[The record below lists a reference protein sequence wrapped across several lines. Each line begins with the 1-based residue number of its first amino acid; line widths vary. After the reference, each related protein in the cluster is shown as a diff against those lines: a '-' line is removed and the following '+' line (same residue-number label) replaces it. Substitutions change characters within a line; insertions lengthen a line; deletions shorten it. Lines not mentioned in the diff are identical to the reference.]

1 MFKRITCLLIACIM
15 LASFTVLADAHD
27 FEFEYDYVGAF
38 IEYYGCDPRLSFV
51 SEDGTFDTYAFTH
64 MSGADLRDEL
74 SKYFIPSEHL
84 YNCPIFQVIVYG
96 KNLDAED
103 FSMLENVQV
112 DEIFGII
119 HIRPTNIEEI
129 SEENGY
135 ADLSWEE
142 KITRRC
148 KEIMEMIEGR
158 IGDDIK
164 WIDPFYMPLVEY
176 DDVPSTSVNTGCHP
190 GYTKCLG
197 DVNADGYINLKDV
210 SLLIRLQAGWD
221 VQTANEDYNNDGQ
234 INMRDT
240 ALLIKFIAGE

>member
-1 MFKRITCLLIACIM
+1 MVK
-15 LASFTVLADAHD
+15 
-27 FEFEYDYVGAF
+27 
-38 IEYYGCDPRLSFV
+38 
-51 SEDGTFDTYAFTH
+51 
-64 MSGADLRDEL
+64 
-74 SKYFIPSEHL
+74 
-84 YNCPIFQVIVYG
+84 IFYSYQVIVYG

-112 DEIFGII
+112 DKIFGKI
-119 HIRPTNIEEI
+119 HIVPTNIEEI

-164 WIDPFYMPLVEY
+164 WIDPCYMQLVEY

-221 VQTANEDYNNDGQ
+221 VQTANEDFNNDGK